1 MDTTVGALKVGTQLV
16 MGKYGVDKD
25 SPHPIVWLK
34 GNPNCDFITEKAI
47 DYLCFDAAEETGHY
61 RRVNNAKY
69 PVSNLFSFLNSDQM
83 MWYHAMH
90 DNDSSPGAFVR
101 YSYARYEDHYG
112 FLYFFED
119 HEIASL
125 VRKEYVVGENRV
137 SSLIRLPSIADIFS
151 LQDGRRFDLFK
162 RKGIR
167 PNPTADLFDLKARY
181 AGLDSD
187 RGFMSFWLLD
197 DVETERAAIS
207 NRSGVLNRLTASS
220 CSGVRPVCTLS
231 PDTIVEQREDGVF
244 FIKPFTRRMTRWNP
258 ESKPAATGR
267 QHHAIKLT
275 KCQALFAKSSI
286 QGRNVLTSGS
296 CFQSQ

>member
-25 SPHPIVWLK
+25 NPYPIVWLK
-34 GNPNCDFITEKAI
+34 GKPNCDIITEKAI

-69 PVSNLFSFLNSDQM
+69 PVSNLFSFLKSDQM

-90 DNDSSPGAFVR
+90 DYDSSPGAIVR

-137 SSLIRLPSIADIFS
+137 SSLIRLPSIADFFS
-151 LQDGRRFDLFK
+151 LQDGRRFVLF
-162 RKGIR
+162 
-167 PNPTADLFDLKARY
+167 
-181 AGLDSD
+181 
-187 RGFMSFWLLD
+187 
-197 DVETERAAIS
+197 
-207 NRSGVLNRLTASS
+207 
-220 CSGVRPVCTLS
+220 
-231 PDTIVEQREDGVF
+231 
-244 FIKPFTRRMTRWNP
+244 
-258 ESKPAATGR
+258 
-267 QHHAIKLT
+267 
-275 KCQALFAKSSI
+275 
-286 QGRNVLTSGS
+286 
-296 CFQSQ
+296 

>member
-1 MDTTVGALKVGTQLV
+1 MDTTVGALKVGAQLV

-25 SPHPIVWLK
+25 NPYPIVWLK

-137 SSLIRLPSIADIFS
+137 SSLIRLPSVADIFS

-244 FIKPFTRRMTRWNP
+244 FIKSFTTQNVFTD
-258 ESKPAATGR
+258 EE
-267 QHHAIKLT
+267 
-275 KCQALFAKSSI
+275 LFELLGMA
-286 QGRNVLTSGS
+286 QP
-296 CFQSQ
+296 

>member
-1 MDTTVGALKVGTQLV
+1 MIL
-16 MGKYGVDKD
+16 
-25 SPHPIVWLK
+25 
-34 GNPNCDFITEKAI
+34 
-47 DYLCFDAAEETGHY
+47 
-61 RRVNNAKY
+61 R
-69 PVSNLFSFLNSDQM
+69 PV
-83 MWYHAMH
+83 
-90 DNDSSPGAFVR
+90 
-101 YSYARYEDHYG
+101 
-112 FLYFFED
+112 
-119 HEIASL
+119 
-125 VRKEYVVGENRV
+125 
-137 SSLIRLPSIADIFS
+137 PSIADIFS

-244 FIKPFTRRMTRWNP
+244 FIKPFTTQNVFTD
-258 ESKPAATGR
+258 EE
-267 QHHAIKLT
+267 
-275 KCQALFAKSSI
+275 LFELLGMA
-286 QGRNVLTSGS
+286 QP
-296 CFQSQ
+296 

>member
-1 MDTTVGALKVGTQLV
+1 MDTTVGALKVGAQLV

-25 SPHPIVWLK
+25 NPYPIVWLK

-137 SSLIRLPSIADIFS
+137 SSLIRLPSI
-151 LQDGRRFDLFK
+151 
-162 RKGIR
+162 
-167 PNPTADLFDLKARY
+167 
-181 AGLDSD
+181 DSD

-244 FIKPFTRRMTRWNP
+244 FIKPFTTQNVFTD
-258 ESKPAATGR
+258 EE
-267 QHHAIKLT
+267 
-275 KCQALFAKSSI
+275 LFELLGMA
-286 QGRNVLTSGS
+286 QP
-296 CFQSQ
+296 

>member
-1 MDTTVGALKVGTQLV
+1 
-16 MGKYGVDKD
+16 
-25 SPHPIVWLK
+25 
-34 GNPNCDFITEKAI
+34 
-47 DYLCFDAAEETGHY
+47 
-61 RRVNNAKY
+61 
-69 PVSNLFSFLNSDQM
+69 

-137 SSLIRLPSIADIFS
+137 SSLIRLPSVADIFS

-207 NRSGVLNRLTASS
+207 NRSGVLGYYNAEHEL
-220 CSGVRPVCTLS
+220 C
-231 PDTIVEQREDGVF
+231 
-244 FIKPFTRRMTRWNP
+244 FI
-258 ESKPAATGR
+258 
-267 QHHAIKLT
+267 
-275 KCQALFAKSSI
+275 
-286 QGRNVLTSGS
+286 LTSKESREFYFLYELVDGEFKKLGKARTPKELEDKFEVS
-296 CFQSQ
+296 KKMRCAQ

>member
-1 MDTTVGALKVGTQLV
+1 
-16 MGKYGVDKD
+16 
-25 SPHPIVWLK
+25 
-34 GNPNCDFITEKAI
+34 
-47 DYLCFDAAEETGHY
+47 
-61 RRVNNAKY
+61 
-69 PVSNLFSFLNSDQM
+69 

-125 VRKEYVVGENRV
+125 VREEYVVGENRV

-220 CSGVRPVCTLS
+220 CSGVRPVCTLN
-231 PDTIVEQREDGVF
+231 PNTIVEQREDGVF
-244 FIKPFTRRMTRWNP
+244 FIKPFTTQNVFTD
-258 ESKPAATGR
+258 EE
-267 QHHAIKLT
+267 
-275 KCQALFAKSSI
+275 LFELLGMA
-286 QGRNVLTSGS
+286 QP
-296 CFQSQ
+296 